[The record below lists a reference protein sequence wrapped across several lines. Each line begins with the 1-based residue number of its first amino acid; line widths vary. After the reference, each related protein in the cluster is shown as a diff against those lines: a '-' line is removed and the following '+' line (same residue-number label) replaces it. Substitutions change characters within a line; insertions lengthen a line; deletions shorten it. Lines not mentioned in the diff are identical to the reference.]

1 MITDEE
7 VHDFDKD
14 NKESRRLEML
24 VVADIQKKKYATA
37 HKYEPDNSDG
47 DIFIDEINEGIE
59 VKNDIKAAKTHNICI
74 EIGQTLKGSEGK
86 TVPSGLLK
94 VKFKFW
100 MQYNQIEWY
109 FAYTNRIKKMY
120 YWYLNAYK
128 KYLETLSSST
138 LTGEALENLGSDL
151 KKGLMGM
158 RISYRT
164 PETQSNGTI
173 KLMDLF
179 LVPESIFRKICLEVE
194 TLENMTYKDL
204 K

>member
-24 VVADIQKKKYATA
+24 VVADIQKKKYASA

-59 VKNDIKAAKTHNICI
+59 VKNDIMAAKTHNICI
-74 EIGQTLKGSEGK
+74 EIGQTLKDSEGE

-94 VKFKFW
+94 TKFKFW
-100 MQYNQIEWY
+100 MQFDQIKWN
-109 FAYTNRIKKMY
+109 FAYTARIKKMY
-120 YWYLNAYK
+120 YWYLDAKK
-128 KYLETLSSST
+128 KYVETLSSST
-138 LTGEALENLGSDL
+138 LTGEELTKLERDL
-151 KKGLMGM
+151 REKLMGM
-158 RISYRT
+158 QIKYRVR
-164 PETQSNGTI
+164 ENQKNGVV

-179 LVPESIFRKICLEVE
+179 LVPQKIFQKICLEVE

-204 K
+204 I